1 MTKRMK
7 LLCSISLLGLFC
19 ITVGCGGCGGVKG
32 IGKENDSSANINMKS
47 QGIKNDTTN
56 NEFAAQ
62 DFDNIDKGRLRELI
76 TLKKFNDAEKYD
88 EFNYERKILVFKDAN
103 TKKVIKEIDI
113 VEANPFHKQ
122 GFKRRIEPDKEN
134 FSYFIMKKGNENKF
148 QMRDFLPNEIFDEI
162 PNDFPLVRAIATIS
176 DQNTADKYS
185 TVTYQIEWI
194 PDAYGD
200 NGEWDGPGYGVQ
212 YVEVYNSKGTK
223 IFSHKYS
230 GTSLNASV
238 SEDGKYVFNM
248 SCLTLGWNKNI
259 RYLFTVHKVEDGSL
273 VYNETFQNCKHYSGN
288 GGPKSAF
295 DTQYNGYGIQMNDS
309 TSKVF
314 LYYDN
319 HIMESVIDLKIMNFY
334 QILENDQLKLYY
346 LDGMTKIINLNQF
359 FRTINL
365 K

>member
-1 MTKRMK
+1 MTQSAKILFGI
-7 LLCSISLLGLFC
+7 LLMVETLIFM
-19 ITVGCGGCGGVKG
+19 GCGGCGGVKG
-32 IGKENDSSANINMKS
+32 GGNEKDSSANINMKN
-47 QGIKNDTTN
+47 QGIKNDTTYH
-56 NEFAAQ
+56 EFALQ
-62 DFDNIDKGRLRELI
+62 DFDNIDEGKLPELI

-88 EFNYERKILVFKDAN
+88 EFNFERKILVFKDAN

-122 GFKRRIEPDKEN
+122 GFKRRIEPDKEK
-134 FSYFIMKKGNENKF
+134 FSYFIMKKGTENKF

-176 DQNTADKYS
+176 KQNTADKYS

-238 SEDGKYVFNM
+238 SEDGRYVFNM

-288 GGPKSAF
+288 GGA
-295 DTQYNGYGIQMNDS
+295 DEVNGEYSNNYGVKKNDG
-309 TSKVF
+309 TSKSFKYINGKFLASFKEFSNIDLVF
-314 LYYDN
+314 L
-319 HIMESVIDLKIMNFY
+319 HEK
-334 QILENDQLKLYY
+334 EQLKVRYTNGNFGFVSIY
-346 LDGMTKIINLNQF
+346 DFFKIINL
-359 FRTINL
+359 

>member
-1 MTKRMK
+1 MK
-7 LLCSISLLGLFC
+7 LFCSISLLGLFC

-32 IGKENDSSANINMKS
+32 VGKENDSAANINMKS
-47 QGIKNDTTN
+47 QGIKNDTTYN
-56 NEFAAQ
+56 QFAAH
-62 DFDNIDKGRLRELI
+62 DFDNIDKGRPHELI

-288 GGPKSAF
+288 GGADEVKGKHS
-295 DTQYNGYGIQMNDS
+295 NNYGVKKNDG
-309 TSKVF
+309 TSKSYKYINGKFLASYKEFSNIDLVF
-314 LYYDN
+314 L
-319 HIMESVIDLKIMNFY
+319 H
-334 QILENDQLKLYY
+334 ENEQLKVRYANGNFGLVSIY
-346 LDGMTKIINLNQF
+346 DFFKIINL
-359 FRTINL
+359 